1 MALSESNW
9 KWIETNKQKM
19 EKRKIR
25 SSKQIQSLKNEVSQ
39 VQCCKVQLLL
49 ISVPYSILYTGSD
62 TANAETH
69 FPLPPKKKTENVF
82 ASNSFHF
89 DWGGKG
95 HKLIKGKI

>member
-1 MALSESNW
+1 MWLYLKVIGSGLKQA
-9 KWIETNKQKM
+9 NKQKKM

-49 ISVPYSILYTGSD
+49 ISVPYSILYTGSE

-82 ASNSFHF
+82 A
-89 DWGGKG
+89 
-95 HKLIKGKI
+95 I